1 MVSPGKA
8 LAALPVGSFI
18 HVDRLPGGR
27 GAASSAV
34 SRAHARGE
42 LLRLRNGL
50 YYKGVKTRYGLT
62 GPRAEET
69 AIEVLGRA
77 GVGPTGYSA
86 ARALGLTTQV
96 PARPSLT
103 VAGPAPTGLPGV
115 EVSRR
120 NNMRRRN
127 LGYVEVAVLELLRG
141 DWELTVEGGW
151 PALLAAVSRAVA
163 DGRVR
168 LDAVADAVAG
178 ERSPAAR
185 DNLSRMTTDLPKV
198 RANPRMR
205 AA

>member
-1 MVSPGKA
+1 
-8 LAALPVGSFI
+8 
-18 HVDRLPGGR
+18 
-27 GAASSAV
+27 
-34 SRAHARGE
+34 
-42 LLRLRNGL
+42 
-50 YYKGVKTRYGLT
+50 
-62 GPRAEET
+62 
-69 AIEVLGRA
+69 
-77 GVGPTGYSA
+77 
-86 ARALGLTTQV
+86 
-96 PARPSLT
+96 
-103 VAGPAPTGLPGV
+103 
-115 EVSRR
+115 
-120 NNMRRRN
+120 MRRRN